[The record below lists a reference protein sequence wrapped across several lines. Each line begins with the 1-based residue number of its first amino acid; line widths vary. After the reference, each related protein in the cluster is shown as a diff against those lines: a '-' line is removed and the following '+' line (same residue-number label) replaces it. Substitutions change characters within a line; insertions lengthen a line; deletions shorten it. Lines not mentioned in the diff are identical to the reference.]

1 MAINKKVSGTF
12 QKLSKKYNEVKP
24 LLSFFATSSLYGI
37 SIALL
42 LSVFLVGSLMLI
54 SR

>member
-1 MAINKKVSGTF
+1 MVRLHEKL
-12 QKLSKKYNEVKP
+12 QKANAKYKELKP
-24 LLSFFATSSLYGI
+24 LLSFFAASSLYGI

-54 SR
+54 SK